1 MLTGRELSPDKVPI
15 DSLDGLRG
23 MAALIV
29 FLSHT
34 SNDRIFLLP
43 FLDCSGIG
51 KMGVYLFFILSA
63 FLLTVPFLRLGDAVT
78 NKMFLLNYALR
89 RFFRIYP
96 LYGAYLVVALA
107 SSILLWR
114 LFDLHRPVGIPF
126 FLSWQDFV
134 NHVLLMK
141 GKGVTWSILVEFRYY
156 LVLPLVAIMYSLILK
171 KHVGAS
177 LGATFLMIAGCQLIW
192 PQSESL
198 ANDTRLGP
206 YLSIFLLGSLLALLF
221 HRWEESSL
229 ADNKMAALVIE
240 GLGIL
245 AGLTLIFMIPSVSSW
260 VLGEDIPFNYYHKE
274 FLLFGLLWSLVVFA
288 CVTGAGGIKKIFEAP
303 ALRFVGFVS
312 FSVYLLH
319 IVVIDLVKR
328 LGVDNPMQ
336 GWLMLVLTLGLSY
349 LSWRLIERPSSKV
362 KLSLPA
368 PSQARLYEKSFR
380 SVG

>member
-96 LYGAYLVVALA
+96 LYGVYLVVALA

-114 LFDLHRPVGIPF
+114 LFDLNRPVGIPF
-126 FLSWQDFV
+126 FLSWPDFV
-134 NHVLLMK
+134 NHVLLIK

-156 LVLPLVAIMYSLILK
+156 LVLPLVAILYSFILK

-177 LGATFLMIAGCQLIW
+177 LGATFLMIVGCQLIW

-245 AGLTLIFMIPSVSSW
+245 AGLMLIFMIPSVSSW
-260 VLGEDIPFNYYHKE
+260 VLEEDIPFNYYHKE

-288 CVTGAGGIKKIFEAP
+288 CVTGAGGMRKIFEVP
-303 ALRFVGFVS
+303 VLRFVGCIS

-328 LGVDNPMQ
+328 LGLDNPMQ
-336 GWLMLVLTLGLSY
+336 GWLMLGLTLGLSY

-368 PSQARLYEKSFR
+368 PSQARLSETSFR